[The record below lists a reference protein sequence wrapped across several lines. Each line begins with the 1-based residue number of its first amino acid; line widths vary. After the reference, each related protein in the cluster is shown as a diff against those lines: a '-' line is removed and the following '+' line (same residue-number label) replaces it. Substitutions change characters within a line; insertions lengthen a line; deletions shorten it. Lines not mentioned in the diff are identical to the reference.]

1 MAGRLAGKVAIIT
14 GAGSVGPGWGNGRA
28 AAVLFAREGALVYG
42 VDKNLSA
49 MEETAARIREEG
61 GRFAMGECDVMSSA
75 SIAAMVEAAKAEYG
89 RIDILVNNVGGSA
102 KGGPVAMPE
111 EVWDTQI
118 DYNLKSVFLTCK
130 HVLPTME
137 AQGGG
142 AIVNTASTSG
152 IRWTGA
158 AQVAYA
164 ASKAGIIQFSR
175 VVAVEYASR
184 SIRVNTVVPGQMHT
198 PMVEVR
204 LAGQR
209 AGGDAQALLA
219 ERLKR
224 IPMGFAGDGRD
235 TANAALFLASDEARF
250 VTGTEIVVDGG
261 MSVRC
266 D

>member
-1 MAGRLAGKVAIIT
+1 MTGRLAGKVAIIT
-14 GAGSVGPGWGNGRA
+14 GAGSVGSGWGNGRA
-28 AAVLFAREGALVYG
+28 AAVLFAREGARVYG
-42 VDKNLSA
+42 VDRNMAA
-49 MEETAARIREEG
+49 MEETAALIRDEG
-61 GRFAMGECDVMSSA
+61 GTFAMGECDVMSGA
-75 SIAAMVEAAKAEYG
+75 SIAAMVEAAQKEFG

-102 KGGPVAMPE
+102 KGGPVEMTE

-118 DYNLKSVFLTCK
+118 DFNLKSVFLTCK
-130 HVLPTME
+130 HVLPVME
-137 AQGGG
+137 RQGGG

-152 IRWTGA
+152 IRWTGS

-184 SIRVNTVVPGQMHT
+184 NIRVNTVVPGQMHT

-209 AGGDAQALLA
+209 AGGDVQALL
-219 ERLKR
+219 ESRLKR
-224 IPMGFAGDGRD
+224 IPLGFAGDGRD
-235 TANAALFLASDEARF
+235 TAGAALFLASDEARF
-250 VTGTEIVVDGG
+250 VTGTEIIVDGG
-261 MSVRC
+261 MSARC